1 MSMKPP
7 SLASRAPQ
15 STPDADDD
23 SALEQVSLVQRL
35 AARHRGARILI
46 VENDVYGQEIL
57 AEYVHIAGL
66 AADLA
71 GDGVEALERAAR
83 AHYDLILMDVQ
94 MPVMD
99 GVEAARTIRAAEVA
113 LGGPRIPILALTANA
128 LVHQV
133 ESYLAAGMDG
143 HVSKPIELTRLYD
156 AIETALAS
164 AATARAAAAA

>member
-1 MSMKPP
+1 
-7 SLASRAPQ
+7 
-15 STPDADDD
+15 
-23 SALEQVSLVQRL
+23 
-35 AARHRGARILI
+35 
-46 VENDVYGQEIL
+46 
-57 AEYVHIAGL
+57 
-66 AADLA
+66 
-71 GDGVEALERAAR
+71 
-83 AHYDLILMDVQ
+83 

-164 AATARAAAAA
+164 AATARAAAAAA

>member
-46 VENDVYGQEIL
+46 VEDDVYGQEIL

-94 MPVMD
+94 MPEMD
-99 GVEAARTIRAAEVA
+99 GYEATRQLRKLAPA
-113 LGGPRIPILALTANA
+113 LPIIGQTAHALK
-128 LVHQV
+128 
-133 ESYLAAGMDG
+133 EEREKCLAAGMVAYVAKPLELKTLLNLVKQHTG
-143 HVSKPIELTRLYD
+143 HPAGS
-156 AIETALAS
+156 
-164 AATARAAAAA
+164 